1 MNAQLAKNVETKT
14 DSEEVKAPII
24 LMLNMPT
31 TDISIAFFS
40 LQTNQ

>member
-31 TDISIAFFS
+31 TDISLS
-40 LQTNQ
+40 LIHI